1 MKCHHTQH
9 RSPLKAKNIY
19 VFIWYNLHR
28 LLQWACS
35 KERPSV
41 PDSQQPRRLFAVIGH
56 LCSPPTP
63 VTRPCCLSLPQGST
77 RLYPPCSLC

>member
-1 MKCHHTQH
+1 MKCHHIQH

-35 KERPSV
+35 KDIFTHKDLVFR
-41 PDSQQPRRLFAVIGH
+41 I
-56 LCSPPTP
+56 
-63 VTRPCCLSLPQGST
+63 LS
-77 RLYPPCSLC
+77 SLVGCWL